1 MDRLVDFLLPRWAR
15 AIAINLRLRGR
26 PGREMRATTKEYDA
40 RVEAA
45 QRRLVEAE
53 RRFGEYDARTGEARA
68 ELERVSAD
76 SAALDEAWGVAG
88 KPKSS

>member
-15 AIAINLRLRGR
+15 AIAVNLRLRGR
-26 PGREMRATTKEYDA
+26 PGRQMRATADDYDA

-45 QRRLVEAE
+45 QKRLAMAE
-53 RRFGEYDARTGEARA
+53 RKFGEYDARTGEARS

-88 KPKSS
+88 KPKRN